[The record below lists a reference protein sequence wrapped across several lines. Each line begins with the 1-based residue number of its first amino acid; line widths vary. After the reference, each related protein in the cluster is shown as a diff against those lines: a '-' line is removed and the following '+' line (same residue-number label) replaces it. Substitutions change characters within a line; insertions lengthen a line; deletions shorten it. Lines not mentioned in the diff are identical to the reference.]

1 MKDAIKNSNE
11 KNVPNFVTN
20 SLSSNNVF
28 MTNKTIGSNNNG
40 FTINNN
46 PFGLLKIVEEPKS
59 FIFHSGFSN
68 FVPNNPNNNPN
79 NLNTFFGPKLPK
91 YVA

>member
-1 MKDAIKNSNE
+1 MKDAIKNPNE

-20 SLSSNNVF
+20 SVSINNSF

-40 FTINNN
+40 FTINN
-46 PFGLLKIVEEPKS
+46 PFELPKIVEEPKS

-68 FVPNNPNNNPN
+68 FVPNNPNN
-79 NLNTFFGPKLPK
+79 LNSFLGPKLQK
-91 YVA
+91 YVP